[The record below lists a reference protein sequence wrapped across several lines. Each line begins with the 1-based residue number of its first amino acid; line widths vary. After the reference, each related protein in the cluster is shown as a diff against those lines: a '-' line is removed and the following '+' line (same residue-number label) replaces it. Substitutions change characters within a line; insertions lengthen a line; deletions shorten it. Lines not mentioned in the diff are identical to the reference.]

1 MPELPEVETLRRE
14 LAHALIGARIESVRV
29 RWRKTVAVNGA
40 GAGAVRRGFARTL
53 AGTRLRGV
61 DRRGKYLLLHLSRGL
76 TLVTHL
82 RMTGQLLLLPKETRS
97 DRHTHVIF
105 QLRGARSAARPS
117 RAVAHPPGP
126 MNLHFRDVR
135 KFGRFILAETSRLD
149 ELPALA
155 NLGPD
160 ATEISPVEFTALLKS
175 RKSRIKPLL
184 LDQRRVAGL
193 GNIYVDESLFA
204 ARLHPE
210 TPANEIPPATARA
223 LHRHI
228 KRILRAAIAAGGT
241 SMRNFLNTAGHRGRF
256 IRRLKVYGRAGAPCP
271 RCGTAIERIVV
282 GGRGTHSCPACQ
294 RLRTKV
300 KA

>member
-14 LAHALIGARIESVRV
+14 LAQVLIGARIESVRV

-61 DRRGKYLLLHLSRGL
+61 ERRGKYLLLHLSRGL
-76 TLVTHL
+76 TLITHL
-82 RMTGQLLLLPKETRS
+82 RMTGQLLLLPKGTPS

-105 QLRGARSAARPS
+105 QLHGARSAARPP
-117 RAVAHPPGP
+117 RP

-135 KFGRFILAETSRLD
+135 KFGRFDLTETSRLD

-160 ATEISPVEFTALLKS
+160 ATEISPADFTALLGS

-223 LHRHI
+223 LHRQI

-241 SMRNFLNTAGHRGRF
+241 SMRNFLNTAGRRGRF

-282 GGRGTHSCPACQ
+282 SGRGTHICPACQ
-294 RLRTKV
+294 RLRSKV